1 MPVALI
7 AAGVAAAGSIGGAL
21 ISSGASNH
29 ASDIAQ
35 NTANQNN
42 ATQTAIYGSNKAN
55 LAPFTDRGNAA
66 GNEYNAL
73 LGLGGQ
79 QQQQQQ
85 PQAPPAGYG
94 GNAFGAYNGDY
105 TNGQGYGAGR
115 GQYTNPVA
123 SAGWVAPS
131 QDAHTAATNAFN
143 TFTNSDGYKFR
154 VGQGI
159 NAVDTGAASRGAL
172 DSGAAVKAEQT
183 YGQGMASDEF
193 GKYMGYLGNQQSVG
207 LAAANGLAGVGTA
220 YANATSS
227 NNNNAAGAAGSAAYN
242 SAAAINQGIGGV
254 ANAFGKFASSGSSYG
269 GFSGSPSLVNQTT
282 GMLNNE
288 GWGT

>member
-21 ISSGASNH
+21 ISSSASNH

-79 QQQQQQ
+79 QQQQ

-105 TNGQGYGAGR
+105 TNGDGYGAGR

-123 SAGWVAPS
+123 STGWGPPS

-227 NNNNAAGAAGSAAYN
+227 NNNNAAGVAGSAAYN
-242 SAAAINQGIGGV
+242 SAASINNGINGV
-254 ANAFGKFASSGSSYG
+254 TNAFGKFASSGSSYG
-269 GFSGSPSLVNQTT
+269 GLPGGQALVNQTT